1 MGLAGTHIATYK
13 IDKQQDPTV
22 YIAQE
27 LYSIFCNKPLWKRL
41 GKNLCVCLCVY
52 LNHCGIHRKL
62 THHHTSA
69 ILQLKKNESS
79 PFVYIVYV
87 WGQGSV
93 EGP

>member
-1 MGLAGTHIATYK
+1 MEKTM
-13 IDKQQDPTV
+13 
-22 YIAQE
+22 
-27 LYSIFCNKPLWKRL
+27 

-52 LNHCGIHRKL
+52 LNHCGIHQKL
-62 THHHTSA
+62 TQHHTSA

-87 WGQGSV
+87 RGQGSV